1 MDLKKVKINNYCTYS
16 GAQYPNLNVSYEV
29 FGQDYNNAPVVI
41 VIHALTGNSDV
52 ISEEKGWW
60 NKLIGKNKTIDT
72 DTFSVISF
80 NIPGN
85 GYDGTLIDN
94 YKDFIAK
101 DIARLF
107 FEVLQKLEI
116 QQIYA
121 AIGGSLGGG
130 IIWEMLCLYP
140 TFIKNAIPIA
150 SDWKSTDWI
159 IAQSHIQ
166 EQLIINSNELG
177 IARKMAMMLYRT
189 PLSFTKKFNRT
200 KTKDQNE
207 YNVSSWLNHHGKKLE
222 SRFHIKAYLLM
233 NHLLSTIE
241 VVNEETSFEEVISKI
256 ESTIIQISVRSDFL
270 FPAKEIKDTKDILD
284 KLNIKNYYHEI
295 ISDDGHDAFLIEQ
308 EQISKF
314 LTNIFNTNK

>member
-1 MDLKKVKINNYCTYS
+1 MDLKKVNINNYCTYS

-60 NKLIGKNKTIDT
+60 NKLVGKNKTIDT
-72 DTFSVISF
+72 DTFSIISF

-241 VVNEETSFEEVISKI
+241 VVNEQTSFEEIISKI